1 MLRMQITLFVLL
13 GLFTVGS
20 CDDSTSHRPD
30 LDAGPDADVPQD
42 TLQDTDGDAAADADA
57 ENPPPLAYLRLFPLS
72 IWGEPLPGDATVITL
87 KEPDASS
94 RHLPVQ
100 AGSENALTRAGGYEL
115 CLSSLEFRDLCTEFT
130 VSVSGEITGFER
142 TPDATVGLLSRLNRP
157 GPDGVPVSTVAVG
170 LAHRWFSSQGRP
182 MRTGNRITLLM
193 DGEEAW
199 TQVRT
204 ELERA
209 QNQILMAS
217 WWWQSDFELTRPM
230 PAHLDYT
237 PQQRW
242 ANTVV
247 GVLEASPAVKRVLVG
262 EFWGTH
268 DILDWI
274 TRDDVI
280 LGYAETPGDDF
291 EFMGQGNPTSDQ
303 FHFEVAPFDFRERF
317 AAHFPM
323 EAALFP
329 DAQWIA
335 SDVPGKD
342 VDFSDW
348 PVGVA
353 FQAASWHQK
362 FSVVDQRVAFV
373 GGMNVKSTDWDT
385 SQHLVYEPRRM
396 EFSATADERR
406 AVQARQAE
414 PDLGPRKDYVL
425 RIEGSAARDVAD
437 VFLRRWD
444 YLISTGAAYSENA
457 TSFSIDTDPLPE
469 SGDALVQITATMPVP
484 FSENAILE
492 TWYNAVRNATEY
504 IFIEDQYFR
513 IPYLTGAIADR
524 MALLPDLKLVV
535 ITKPIDE
542 WTDGGCYWT
551 YRTVQELRTLFPARV
566 FVFQLR
572 SFDTVVTWGIDE
584 TESRFTDID
593 VHSKMLIVDD
603 AFMSVGSCNK
613 NNRGVI
619 YEGELN
625 TAVLDPAWV
634 RIQRIRIVDNMAG
647 AAIGSRPDWIFAM
660 VQAATANDLVY
671 AAWESEGFDISL
683 DGAPLPARYTPHG
696 FLYSL
701 NFRDPVNCMIE
712 DIGPDLF

>member
-1 MLRMQITLFVLL
+1 MKQIGICIWILGGLL
-13 GLFTVGS
+13 LAFG
-20 CDDSTSHRPD
+20 CDNTPTHQHPRPD
-30 LDAGPDADVPQD
+30 GGTDADISG
-42 TLQDTDGDAAADADA
+42 DTDGDAP
-57 ENPPPLAYLRLFPLS
+57 NPPAKLATLHVWPLS
-72 IWGEPLPGDATVITL
+72 IWGDRLPQNMTSITVSGPQGARSLAVEPNSEIAI
-87 KEPDASS
+87 E
-94 RHLPVQ
+94 Q
-100 AGSENALTRAGGYEL
+100 AGAYEL
-115 CLSSLEFRDLCTEFT
+115 CVVSVDFRDFCTNFT
-130 VSVSGEITGFER
+130 VSPAGEMAGFER
-142 TPDATVGLLSRLNRP
+142 APHETAGLLVRLNRP
-157 GPDGVPVSTVAVG
+157 GADGLPASYVAVG
-170 LAHRWFSSQGRP
+170 LAHAWFSSQGRP

-199 TQVRT
+199 AQVHD
-204 ELERA
+204 ELQRA
-209 QNQILMAS
+209 RREILMAS
-217 WWWQSDFELTRPM
+217 WWWQSDFELVRPM
-230 PAHLDYT
+230 PQHLDYT
-237 PQQRW
+237 QQQRW

-247 GVLEASPAVKRVLVG
+247 GVLEASPAVKRILVG

-274 TRDDVI
+274 TRDDAI
-280 LGYAETPGDDF
+280 LSYAETPDDGF

-303 FHFEVAPFDFRERF
+303 FHFEVAPFDFRARF
-317 AAHFPM
+317 AENFPM
-323 EAALFP
+323 EAGLFP
-329 DAQWIA
+329 DEQWIA
-335 SDVPGKD
+335 SEVPGKD

-348 PVGVA
+348 PAGVA

-362 FSVVDQRVAFV
+362 FSVMDQQIAFV

-385 SQHLVYEPRRM
+385 SAHLVYEPRRM

-406 AVQARQAE
+406 AVQAKQAE

-425 RIEGSAARDVAD
+425 RIEGPAARDVAD
-437 VFLRRWD
+437 VFLRRWS
-444 YLISTGAAYSENA
+444 YLISTGATYSENA
-457 TSFSIDTDPLPE
+457 TPFTIDTDPLPE
-469 SGDALVQITATMPVP
+469 NGDARVQITATMPVP

-492 TWYNAVRNATEY
+492 TWYNAVRNARES

-524 MALLPDLKLVV
+524 MALVPDLKLVV
-535 ITKPIDE
+535 ITKPINE

-551 YRTVQELRTLFPARV
+551 YRTVQELRTLFPSRV

-584 TESRFTDID
+584 TESRFTGID
-593 VHSKMLIVDD
+593 THSKMLIVDD
-603 AFMSVGSCNK
+603 TFLSVGSCNK

-625 TAVLDPAWV
+625 AAVLNPDWV
-634 RIQRIRIVDNMAG
+634 RTQRIRIVDNMAG
-647 AAIGSRPDWIFAM
+647 SAIGARPDWIFAM
-660 VQAATANDLVY
+660 VQAAAANDQVY

-683 DGAPLPARYTPHG
+683 DGAPLPDRYTPHG

-701 NFRDPVNCMIE
+701 NFPDPTECLVE